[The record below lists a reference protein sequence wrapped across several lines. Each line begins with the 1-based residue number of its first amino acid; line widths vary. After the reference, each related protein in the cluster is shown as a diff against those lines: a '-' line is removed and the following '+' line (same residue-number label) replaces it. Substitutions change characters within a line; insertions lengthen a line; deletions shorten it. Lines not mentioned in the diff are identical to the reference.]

1 MTQYR
6 LVIAEK
12 PSVAKSLAAVLG
24 AANRRDGYLEGNG
37 WLVSW
42 CLGHLAG
49 LADAAT
55 YNPDYAKWRY
65 DDLPILPESWRFTIA
80 KDKRDQ
86 FDVLRTL
93 LRRED
98 VTEVVN
104 ACDAG
109 REGELIFRTV
119 YCLAGCT
126 KPIRRLW
133 ISSMED
139 SAIREGFANL
149 RPGSDYDGLHQ
160 AALCRAK
167 ADWLVGINATRLFSV
182 LYHRTLNIGRVMSP
196 TLALIVQRE
205 AEIDAFKPVPFYT
218 VVLELPGFS
227 VSGER
232 MVDKAAAQQLKTACQ
247 GGTATVKKVERKEK
261 SEKPPALYD
270 LTTLQRDAN
279 RLLGYTAQQTLDYL
293 QNLYEKKLCTYP
305 RTDSRY
311 LTSDMAEGLPVLVNL
326 VANAMPFRKGIA
338 ISCDAAAVINDK
350 KVTDHHAIIP
360 TRNIQEADLSALPV
374 GERAVLELVALR
386 LLCAVAEPH
395 TYAET
400 AVMVECAGAEFSAKG
415 RTVKQPGWRALDAA
429 YRAGLKNAEPDKE
442 TEDKALP
449 DGGRLPEL
457 AEGQSLPVAGA
468 AVKEGKTTPPKHY
481 TEDTLLSAMETA
493 GKDEMPEDAERKGL
507 GTPATRAGILEKLVS
522 TGFLERKKSK
532 KQVQLLPSHD
542 AVSLITVLPE
552 QLQSPLLTAEWE
564 YRLGEIERGELAPED
579 FMSGISA
586 MLQELVGTYQVIKGT
601 EYLFTPPREVV
612 GKCPRCGGEVAEM
625 QKGFFCQDK
634 SCNFAIWKNSKWWAM
649 KRKQPT
655 KAIVTALLKDGRAR
669 VTGLYS
675 EKSGKTYDATVV
687 LDDDGRYANFKLA
700 FDRQKGGKQ

>member
-360 TRNIQEADLSALPV
+360 TRNIREADLSALPV

-687 LDDDGRYANFKLA
+687 LDDDGRYANFKLD
-700 FDRQKGGKQ
+700 FDRQKGGGK

>member
-1 MTQYR
+1 MK

-12 PSVAKSLAAVLG
+12 PSVANSLAAVLG
-24 AANRRDGYLEGNG
+24 ATTRRDGYLEGGG

-49 LADAAT
+49 LADASV

-65 DDLPILPESWRFTIA
+65 DDLPILPETWRFTIS
-80 KDKRDQ
+80 KDKREQ
-86 FDVLRTL
+86 FDVLCTL

-126 KPIRRLW
+126 KPMKRLW

-149 RPGSDYDGLHQ
+149 RPGADYDGLHQ

-182 LYHRTLNIGRVMSP
+182 LYYRTLNIGRVMSP

-218 VVLELPGFS
+218 VALELPGFS
-227 VSGER
+227 AASSR
-232 MVDKAAAQQLKTACQ
+232 MDNKGTAEQLRQASE
-247 GGTATVKKVERKEK
+247 GGMATVKQVERKDK
-261 SEKPPALYD
+261 TEKPPALYD

-279 RLLGYTAQQTLDYL
+279 RLLGFTAQQTLDYL

-338 ISCDAAAVINDK
+338 ISCDVATVINDK
-350 KVTDHHAIIP
+350 KVTDHHAVIP
-360 TRNIQEADLSALPV
+360 TRNIREADLSALPV
-374 GERAVLELVALR
+374 GERAILELVALR
-386 LLCAVAEPH
+386 LLCAVAPS
-395 TYAET
+395 YIYDET
-400 AVMVECAGAEFSAKG
+400 SVTVECAGAEFTTKG
-415 RTVKQPGWRALDAA
+415 RTVKQSGWRALDTA
-429 YRAGLKNAEPDKE
+429 YRASMKNVEPDKE
-442 TEDKALP
+442 AEDKALP
-449 DGGRLPEL
+449 EL
-457 AEGQSLPVAGA
+457 TEGQELPVTGA
-468 AVKEGKTTPPKHY
+468 AVKEGKTTPPKHFS
-481 TEDTLLSAMETA
+481 EDTLLAAMETA
-493 GKDEMPEDAERKGL
+493 GAKDMPEDAERKGL

-532 KQVQLLPSHD
+532 KTVQLLPSHD
-542 AVSLITVLPE
+542 AISLITVLPE

-579 FMSGISA
+579 FMAEITA
-586 MLQELVGTYQVIKGT
+586 MLKELVGTYQVIKGS
-601 EYLFTPPREVV
+601 EYLFAPPREVV
-612 GKCPRCGGEVAEM
+612 GKCPRCGGEIAEM
-625 QKGFFCQDK
+625 QKGFFCQDQ
-634 SCNFAIWKNSKWWAM
+634 SCKFAIWKNNNWWAA

-655 KAIVTALLKDGRAR
+655 KAIVAALLKDGRAH

-687 LDDDGRYANFKLA
+687 LEDTGQYVNFKLE
-700 FDRQKGGKQ
+700 FDRQKGGGK

>member
-468 AVKEGKTTPPKHY
+468 AVKEGKTTPPKHF

-493 GKDEMPEDAERKGL
+493 GKDDMPDNAERKGL

-532 KQVQLLPSHD
+532 KTVQLLPSHD

-687 LDDDGRYANFKLA
+687 LDDDGRYANFKLD
-700 FDRQKGGKQ
+700 FDRQKGGGK

>member
-1 MTQYR
+1 MK

-12 PSVAKSLAAVLG
+12 PSVAQSLAAVIG
-24 AANRRDGYLEGNG
+24 AAARKDGYLEGNG
-37 WLVSW
+37 WRVSW
-42 CLGHLAG
+42 CVGHLAR
-49 LADAAT
+49 LADADA

-65 DDLPILPESWRFTIA
+65 DDLPILPEHWQMVVS
-80 KDKRDQ
+80 KDKKKQ
-86 FDVLRTL
+86 FDVLKQL
-93 LRRED
+93 MNAQD

-109 REGELIFRTV
+109 REGELIFRSV
-119 YCLAGCT
+119 YELAGCQ
-126 KPIRRLW
+126 KPMKRLW

-139 SAIREGFANL
+139 SAIREGFASL
-149 RPGSDYDGLHQ
+149 HPGADYDGLRD

-205 AEIDAFKPVPFYT
+205 AEIDTFKPVPFYT
-218 VVLELPGFS
+218 VTLELPGFS

-232 MVDKAAAQQLKTACQ
+232 MADKAAAQQLKTACQ
-247 GGTATVKKVERKEK
+247 GAAATVKKVERKDK

-311 LTSDMAEGLPVLVNL
+311 LTSDMAASLPELVRLTAGALPFAAGMEL
-326 VANAMPFRKGIA
+326 VCNAA
-338 ISCDAAAVINDK
+338 QVINDK
-350 KVTDHHAIIP
+350 KVTDHHAVIP
-360 TRNIQEADLSALPV
+360 TRNLQGADLSGLPV
-374 GERAVLELVALR
+374 GEKAVLELVALR
-386 LLCAVAEPH
+386 LLCAVAQPY
-395 TYAET
+395 TFTET
-400 AVMVECAGAEFSAKG
+400 AVVVECAGAEFTAKG
-415 RTVKQPGWRALDAA
+415 RTVKQLGWRALDAA

-449 DGGRLPEL
+449 EL
-457 AEGQSLPVAGA
+457 SEGQTLPLSGA
-468 AVKEGKTTPPKHY
+468 AVKEGKTTPPKHF

-493 GKDEMPEDAERKGL
+493 GKDDMPEDAERKGL

-579 FMSGISA
+579 FMDGIST
-586 MLQELVGTYQVIKGT
+586 MLQELVRTYQVIKGT

-625 QKGFFCQDK
+625 QKGFFCQTE
-634 SCNFAIWKNSKWWAM
+634 SCKFAIWKNNKWWEL

-655 KAIVTALLKDGRAR
+655 KAIVTALLKNGRAH
-669 VTGLYS
+669 VSGLYS
-675 EKSGKTYDATVV
+675 EKTGKTYDATVM
-687 LDDDGRYANFKLA
+687 LENDGKYANFKLA
-700 FDRQKGGKQ
+700 FDRQKGGGK

>member
-1 MTQYR
+1 MSY
-6 LVIAEK
+6 
-12 PSVAKSLAAVLG
+12 AKVLG
-24 AANRRDGYLEGNG
+24 ATSRQDGYLEGNG
-37 WLVSW
+37 YLVSW
-42 CLGHLAG
+42 CVGHLVE
-49 LADAAT
+49 LAPPNVYDEKFI
-55 YNPDYAKWRY
+55 KWSVA
-65 DDLPILPESWRFTIA
+65 DLPILPQKWQYLVSTSTKKQFGILQKLMHRPDVESVICAT
-80 KDKRDQ
+80 
-86 FDVLRTL
+86 
-93 LRRED
+93 
-98 VTEVVN
+98 
-104 ACDAG
+104 DAG

-119 YCLAGCT
+119 YCLAGCQ
-126 KPIRRLW
+126 KPMKRLW

-139 SAIREGFANL
+139 SAIQEGFANL
-149 RPGSDYDGLHQ
+149 RPGADYDGLHQ

-205 AEIDAFKPVPFYT
+205 AEIDAFKPVPFYS
-218 VVLELPGFS
+218 VALDLPGFTAAS
-227 VSGER
+227 AR
-232 MVDKAAAQQLKTACQ
+232 MDKKADAEQLKTACQ
-247 GGTATVKKVERKEK
+247 GGTVTVKQVERRDK

-279 RLLGYTAQQTLDYL
+279 RLLGFTAQQTLDYL

-338 ISCDAAAVINDK
+338 ISCDAAAVIHDK
-350 KVTDHHAIIP
+350 KVTDHHAVIP
-360 TRNIQEADLSALPV
+360 TRNIREADLSALPV
-374 GERAVLELVALR
+374 GERAILELVALR
-386 LLCAVAEPH
+386 LLCAVAPP
-395 TYAET
+395 YNFAET
-400 AVMVECAGAEFSAKG
+400 AVVVDCAGAEFTAKG

-429 YRAGLKNAEPDKE
+429 YRASMKNVEPDGNS
-442 TEDKALP
+442 EDKALP
-449 DGGRLPEL
+449 EL
-457 AEGQSLPVAGA
+457 TEGQALPVAGA
-468 AVKEGKTTPPKHY
+468 AVKEGKTTPPKHF

-493 GKDEMPEDAERKGL
+493 GKDDMPEDAERKGL

-532 KQVQLLPSHD
+532 KTVQLLPSHD
-542 AVSLITVLPE
+542 AISLITVLPE

-579 FMSGISA
+579 FMAEITA
-586 MLQELVGTYQVIKGT
+586 MLKELVGTYQVIKGS
-601 EYLFTPPREVV
+601 EYLFAPPREVV
-612 GKCPRCGGEVAEM
+612 GKCPRCGGEIAEM
-625 QKGFFCQDK
+625 QKGFFCQDQ
-634 SCNFAIWKNSKWWAM
+634 SCKFAIWKNNNWWAA

-655 KAIVTALLKDGRAR
+655 KAIVAALLKDGRAH

-687 LDDDGRYANFKLA
+687 LEDTGQYVNFKLE
-700 FDRQKGGKQ
+700 FDRQKGGGK

>member
-1 MTQYR
+1 MR

-12 PSVAKSLAAVLG
+12 PSVAKALSAVLG
-24 AANRRDGYLEGNG
+24 AATRRDGYLEGNG
-37 WLVSW
+37 WLVGW

-49 LADAAT
+49 LADADA
-55 YNPDYAKWRY
+55 YNPNYAKWRY
-65 DDLPILPESWRFTIA
+65 DDLPILPETWRFTIA

-126 KPIRRLW
+126 KPMRRLW

-149 RPGSDYDGLHQ
+149 RPGADYDGLHQ

-218 VVLELPGFS
+218 VQLELPGFS
-227 VSGER
+227 VSRER
-232 MVDKAAAQQLKTACQ
+232 MKEKAAAEQLKRACQ
-247 GGTATVKKVERKEK
+247 GGTATIKRVERKDK

-279 RLLGYTAQQTLDYL
+279 RLLGFTAQQTLDYL

-350 KVTDHHAIIP
+350 KVTDHHAVIP
-360 TRNIQEADLSALPV
+360 TRNLQKADLSALPV

-386 LLCAVAEPH
+386 LLCAVAPPH

-400 AVMVECAGAEFSAKG
+400 AVTVVCAGAEFTAKG
-415 RTVKQPGWRALDAA
+415 RTVQNPGWRALDAA
-429 YRAGLKNAEPDKE
+429 YRASMKNALEQDSDSG
-442 TEDKALP
+442 DKALP

-457 AEGQSLPVAGA
+457 TEGQELPVASA
-468 AVKEGKTTPPKHY
+468 AVKEGKTTPPKHF
-481 TEDTLLSAMETA
+481 TEDSLLAAMETA
-493 GKDEMPEDAERKGL
+493 GAKDMPEDAERKGL

-532 KQVQLLPSHD
+532 KTVQLMPSKD

-564 YRLGEIERGELAPED
+564 YRLGEIERGELSPED
-579 FMSGISA
+579 FMGGIAA
-586 MLQELVGTYQVIKGT
+586 MLKELAETYQVIKGT
-601 EYLFTPPREVV
+601 EYLFSPPREVV
-612 GKCPRCGGEVAEM
+612 GRCPRCGGEVAEL

-634 SCNFAIWKNSKWWAM
+634 SCNFAIWKNNKWWAM

-655 KAIVTALLKDGRAR
+655 KAIVAALLEGGRAR

-687 LDDDGRYANFKLA
+687 LEDTGQYANFKLE
-700 FDRQKGGKQ
+700 FDQRKGGGK

>member
-429 YRAGLKNAEPDKE
+429 FRAGLKNAEPDKE

-468 AVKEGKTTPPKHY
+468 AVKEGKTTPPKHF

-687 LDDDGRYANFKLA
+687 LDDDGRYANFKLD
-700 FDRQKGGKQ
+700 FDRQKGGGK

>member
-1 MTQYR
+1 MK

-12 PSVAKSLAAVLG
+12 PSVAASLSAVIG
-24 AANRRDGYLEGNG
+24 ASTRKDGYFEGNG
-37 WLVSW
+37 WRVSW
-42 CLGHLAG
+42 CVGHLAG
-49 LADAAT
+49 LADAHA

-65 DDLPILPESWRFTIA
+65 DDLPILPEPWQMVVS
-80 KDKRDQ
+80 KDKKKQ
-86 FDVLRTL
+86 FNILKQL
-93 LRRED
+93 MNAPD

-109 REGELIFRTV
+109 REGELIFRSV
-119 YCLAGCT
+119 YELAGCQ
-126 KPIRRLW
+126 KPMKRLW

-149 RPGSDYDGLHQ
+149 RPGADYDGLRD

-205 AEIDAFKPVPFYT
+205 AEIDTFKPVPFYT

-227 VSGER
+227 VFGER
-232 MVDKAAAQQLKTACQ
+232 MKDKGAAEQLKTACQ
-247 GGTATVKKVERKEK
+247 GAAVTVKKVERKEK
-261 SEKPPALYD
+261 SEKAPALYD

-279 RLLGYTAQQTLDYL
+279 RLLGFTAQQTLDYL

-311 LTSDMAEGLPVLVNL
+311 LTSDMAESLPVLVNL

-338 ISCDAAAVINDK
+338 ISCDAGVVINDK
-350 KVTDHHAIIP
+350 KVTDHHAVIP
-360 TRNIQEADLSALPV
+360 TRNLQGADLSGLPV
-374 GERAVLELVALR
+374 GERMILELVSQR

-400 AVMVECAGAEFSAKG
+400 AITVECAGAEFTAKG
-415 RTVKQPGWRALDAA
+415 KTVKRSGWRALDAA
-429 YRAGLKNAEPDKE
+429 YRAALKNAEPDKE

-457 AEGQSLPVAGA
+457 SEGQTLPLSGA
-468 AVKEGKTTPPKHY
+468 TVKEGKTSPPKHF

-493 GKDEMPEDAERKGL
+493 GKDDMPEDAERQGL

-522 TGFLERKKSK
+522 TGFLERRKSK
-532 KQVQLLPSHD
+532 KTVQLMPSKD

-564 YRLGEIERGELAPED
+564 HRLSEIERGELSPED
-579 FMSGISA
+579 FMGGICA
-586 MLQELVGTYQVIKGT
+586 MLRELVGTYQVIKGT

-612 GKCPRCGGEVAEM
+612 GKCPRCGGDVAEL
-625 QKGFFCQDK
+625 QKGFFCQTE
-634 SCNFAIWKNSKWWAM
+634 SCKFAIWKNNKWWVA
-649 KRKQPT
+649 KKKQPT
-655 KAIVTALLKDGRAR
+655 KALVTALLKDGRTR
-669 VTGLYS
+669 ITGCYS
-675 EKSGKTYDATVV
+675 EKTGKTYDATVV
-687 LDDDGRYANFKLA
+687 LEDDGRYANFKLE
-700 FDRQKGGKQ
+700 FDRQKGGAK

>member
-1 MTQYR
+1 MNHK

-12 PSVAKSLAAVLG
+12 PSVAHSLAAVIG
-24 AANRRDGYLEGNG
+24 ATARKDGYLEGNG
-37 WLVSW
+37 WRVSW
-42 CLGHLAG
+42 CVGHLAG
-49 LADAAT
+49 LADADS
-55 YNPDYAKWRY
+55 YDPKYAKWRY
-65 DDLPILPESWRFTIA
+65 DDLPILPVDWQMTVG
-80 KDKRDQ
+80 KDKKKQ
-86 FDVLRTL
+86 FDVLKKL
-93 LRRED
+93 MNAPD

-109 REGELIFRTV
+109 REGELIFRSV
-119 YCLAGCT
+119 YELAGCQ
-126 KPIRRLW
+126 KPMKRLW

-149 RPGSDYDGLHQ
+149 RPGAEYDGLRD

-205 AEIDAFKPVPFYT
+205 AEIDGFKPVPFYT
-218 VVLELPGFS
+218 VTLELPGFT
-227 VSGER
+227 VAGER
-232 MVDKAAAQQLKTACQ
+232 MKDKAAAEQLQSACQ
-247 GGTATVKKVERKEK
+247 SAVATVKQVERKDK

-326 VANAMPFRKGIA
+326 VANAMTFRKGIA
-338 ISCDAAAVINDK
+338 ISCDADAVINDK
-350 KVTDHHAIIP
+350 KVTDHHAVIP
-360 TRNIQEADLSALPV
+360 TRNIQNADLSGLPV

-386 LLCAVAEPH
+386 LLCAVAQPH

-400 AVMVECAGAEFSAKG
+400 SVTVECAGVEFSAKG
-415 RTVKQPGWRALDAA
+415 RTVKHPGWRALDAA
-429 YRAGLKNAEPDKE
+429 YCANLKNTPEPDKE
-442 TEDKALP
+442 TESKALP
-449 DGGRLPEL
+449 EL
-457 AEGQSLPVAGA
+457 TEGQSLPLSGTV
-468 AVKEGKTTPPKHY
+468 VKEGKTSPPKHF

-493 GKDEMPEDAERKGL
+493 GKEDMPEDAERKGL

-522 TGFLERKKSK
+522 AGFLERKKSK
-532 KQVQLLPSHD
+532 KIVQLMPSHD

-564 YRLGEIERGELAPED
+564 YRLGEIECGELPPED
-579 FMSGISA
+579 FMAGISA
-586 MLQELVGTYQVIKGT
+586 MLRELVGTYQVIKGT
-601 EYLFTPPREVV
+601 EHLFSPPREVV
-612 GKCPRCGGEVAEM
+612 GRCPRCGGEVAEM
-625 QKGFFCQDK
+625 QKGFFCQNEA
-634 SCNFAIWKNSKWWAM
+634 CRFAIWKNNKWWAA
-649 KRKQPT
+649 KKKQPT
-655 KAIVTALLKDGRAR
+655 KVVVTALLKDGRAR
-669 VTGLYS
+669 LTGCYS
-675 EKSGKTYDATVV
+675 EKTGKTYDATVV
-687 LDDDGRYANFKLA
+687 LEDDEQYVSFKLE
-700 FDRQKGGKQ
+700 FDRQKGGKR

>member
-1 MTQYR
+1 MGYK

-12 PSVAKSLAAVLG
+12 PSVAQSLAAVIG
-24 AANRRDGYLEGNG
+24 AATRKDGYLEGNG
-37 WLVSW
+37 WRVSW
-42 CLGHLAG
+42 CVGHLAG
-49 LADAAT
+49 LADADS
-55 YNPDYAKWRY
+55 YDPKYAKWRY
-65 DDLPILPESWRFTIA
+65 EDLPILPKHWQMA
-80 KDKRDQ
+80 VGKDKKKQ
-86 FDVLRTL
+86 FDVLKQL
-93 LRRED
+93 MNAPD

-109 REGELIFRTV
+109 REGELIFRSV
-119 YCLAGCT
+119 YELAGCQ
-126 KPIRRLW
+126 KPMKRLW

-149 RPGSDYDGLHQ
+149 RPGADYNGLHE

-205 AEIDAFKPVPFYT
+205 AEIDTFQPVPFYT
-218 VVLELPGFS
+218 VTLELPGFF

-232 MVDKAAAQQLKTACQ
+232 MADKTAAEQLKAACQ
-247 GGTATVKKVERKEK
+247 GADVTVKKVERRDK

-279 RLLGYTAQQTLDYL
+279 RLLGFTAQQTLDYL

-311 LTSDMAEGLPVLVNL
+311 LTSDMTEGLPVLVNL

-338 ISCDAAAVINDK
+338 ISCDAAQVINDK
-350 KVTDHHAIIP
+350 KVTDHHAVIP
-360 TRNIQEADLSALPV
+360 TRNLQGADLSGLPV
-374 GERAVLELVALR
+374 GERMILELVALR

-395 TYAET
+395 SYSET
-400 AVMVECAGAEFSAKG
+400 AVTVESAGAEFTAKG
-415 RTVKQPGWRALDAA
+415 KTVKRPGWRALDAA
-429 YRAGLKNAEPDKE
+429 YRATLKNAEPNKG

-449 DGGRLPEL
+449 EL
-457 AEGQSLPVAGA
+457 AEDQTLPLSNA
-468 AVKEGKTTPPKHY
+468 AVKEGKTSPPKHF

-493 GKDEMPEDAERKGL
+493 GKDDMPEDAERQGL

-522 TGFLERKKSK
+522 TGFLERRKSK
-532 KQVQLLPSHD
+532 KTVQLMPSKD

-564 YRLGEIERGELAPED
+564 HRLSEIERGELAPED
-579 FMSGISA
+579 FMAGISA
-586 MLQELVGTYQVIKGT
+586 MLRELVGTYQVIKGT
-601 EYLFTPPREVV
+601 EYLFSPPREVV
-612 GKCPRCGGEVAEM
+612 GKCPRCGGDVAEL
-625 QKGFFCQDK
+625 QKGFFCQNEGCK
-634 SCNFAIWKNSKWWAM
+634 FAIWKNNKWWEM

-655 KAIVTALLKDGRAR
+655 KAIVTVLLKDSCTH

-675 EKSGKTYDATVV
+675 EKTGKTYDATVV
-687 LDDDGRYANFKLA
+687 LEDDGRYVGFKLE
-700 FDRQKGGKQ
+700 FDRWKGGAK

>member
-1 MTQYR
+1 MK

-12 PSVAKSLAAVLG
+12 PSVAQSLAAVIG
-24 AANRRDGYLEGNG
+24 ATARKDGYLEGGG
-37 WLVSW
+37 WRVSW
-42 CLGHLAG
+42 CVGHLAG
-49 LADAAT
+49 LADADA

-65 DDLPILPESWRFTIA
+65 DDLPILPEPWQMVVS
-80 KDKRDQ
+80 KDKKKQ
-86 FDVLRTL
+86 FDVLKQL
-93 LRRED
+93 MNAPD

-109 REGELIFRTV
+109 REGELIFRSV
-119 YCLAGCT
+119 YELAGCQ
-126 KPIRRLW
+126 KPMKRLW

-149 RPGSDYDGLHQ
+149 RPGADYDGLRD

-205 AEIDAFKPVPFYT
+205 AEIDTFKPVPFYT
-218 VVLELPGFS
+218 VTLELPGFT

-232 MVDKAAAQQLKTACQ
+232 MADKAAAQQLKTACQ
-247 GGTATVKKVERKEK
+247 GAAATVKKVGRKNK

-279 RLLGYTAQQTLDYL
+279 RLLGFTAQQTLDYL

-311 LTSDMAEGLPVLVNL
+311 LTSDMAASLPELVQL
-326 VANAMPFRKGIA
+326 TAGAMPFSNGMEIA
-338 ISCDAAAVINDK
+338 CNAAQIVNDK
-350 KVTDHHAIIP
+350 KVTDHHAVIP
-360 TRNIQEADLSALPV
+360 TRNLQGADLSGLPV
-374 GERAVLELVALR
+374 GEKAVLELVALR
-386 LLCAVAEPH
+386 LLCAVAQPY
-395 TYAET
+395 TFAET
-400 AVMVECAGAEFSAKG
+400 AVVVECAGAEFTAKG
-415 RTVKQPGWRALDAA
+415 RTVKNYGWRALDAA
-429 YRAGLKNAEPDKE
+429 YRAGLKNVEQDKE
-442 TEDKALP
+442 PEDKALP
-449 DGGRLPEL
+449 EL
-457 AEGQSLPVAGA
+457 SEGQTLPLSGA
-468 AVKEGKTTPPKHY
+468 TVKEGKTTPPKHF

-493 GKDEMPEDAERKGL
+493 GKDDMPEDAERKGL

-532 KQVQLLPSHD
+532 KTVQLLPSHD
-542 AVSLITVLPE
+542 AISLITVLPE

-579 FMSGISA
+579 FMAEITA
-586 MLQELVGTYQVIKGT
+586 MLKELVGTYQVIKGS
-601 EYLFTPPREVV
+601 EYLFAPPREVV
-612 GKCPRCGGEVAEM
+612 GKCPRCGGEIAEM

-634 SCNFAIWKNSKWWAM
+634 SCKFAIWKNNNWWAA

-655 KAIVTALLKDGRAR
+655 KAIVAALLKDGRAH

-687 LDDDGRYANFKLA
+687 LEDTGQYVNFKLD
-700 FDRQKGGKQ
+700 FDRQKGGGK

>member
-1 MTQYR
+1 MK

-12 PSVAKSLAAVLG
+12 PSVAQSLAAVIG
-24 AANRRDGYLEGNG
+24 ATARKDGYLEGGG
-37 WLVSW
+37 WRVSW
-42 CLGHLAG
+42 CVGHLAG
-49 LADAAT
+49 LADADA

-65 DDLPILPESWRFTIA
+65 DDLPILPEPWQMVVS
-80 KDKRDQ
+80 KDKKKQ
-86 FDVLRTL
+86 FDVLKQL
-93 LRRED
+93 MNAPD

-109 REGELIFRTV
+109 REGELIFRSV
-119 YCLAGCT
+119 YELAGCQ
-126 KPIRRLW
+126 KPMKRLW

-149 RPGSDYDGLHQ
+149 RPGADYDGLRD

-205 AEIDAFKPVPFYT
+205 AEIDTFKPVPFYT
-218 VVLELPGFS
+218 VTLELPGFT

-232 MVDKAAAQQLKTACQ
+232 MADKAAAQQLKTACQ
-247 GGTATVKKVERKEK
+247 GAAATVKKVGRKNK

-279 RLLGYTAQQTLDYL
+279 RLLGFTAQQTLDYL

-311 LTSDMAEGLPVLVNL
+311 LTSDMAASLPELVQL
-326 VANAMPFRKGIA
+326 TAGAMPFSNGMEIA
-338 ISCDAAAVINDK
+338 CNAAQIVNDK
-350 KVTDHHAIIP
+350 KVTDHHAVIP
-360 TRNIQEADLSALPV
+360 TRNLQGADLSGLPV
-374 GERAVLELVALR
+374 GEKAVLELVALR
-386 LLCAVAEPH
+386 LLCAVAQPY
-395 TYAET
+395 TFAET
-400 AVMVECAGAEFSAKG
+400 AVVVECAGAEFTAKG
-415 RTVKQPGWRALDAA
+415 RTVKNYGWRALDAA
-429 YRAGLKNAEPDKE
+429 YRAGLKNVEQDKE
-442 TEDKALP
+442 PEDKALP
-449 DGGRLPEL
+449 EL
-457 AEGQSLPVAGA
+457 SEGQTLPLSGA
-468 AVKEGKTTPPKHY
+468 TVKEGKTTPPKHF

-493 GKDEMPEDAERKGL
+493 GKDDMPEDAERKGL

-532 KQVQLLPSHD
+532 KTVQLLPSHD
-542 AVSLITVLPE
+542 AISLITVLPE

-579 FMSGISA
+579 FMAEITA
-586 MLQELVGTYQVIKGT
+586 MLKELVGTYQVIKGS
-601 EYLFTPPREVV
+601 EYLFAPPREVV
-612 GKCPRCGGEVAEM
+612 GKCPRCGGEIAEM

-634 SCNFAIWKNSKWWAM
+634 SCKFAIWKNNNWWAA

-655 KAIVTALLKDGRAR
+655 KAIVAALLNNGRTR

-687 LDDDGRYANFKLA
+687 LEDTGQYVNFKLD
-700 FDRQKGGKQ
+700 FDRQKGGGK

>member
-1 MTQYR
+1 MK

-12 PSVAKSLAAVLG
+12 PSVAQSLAAVIG
-24 AANRRDGYLEGNG
+24 ATARKDGYLEGGG
-37 WLVSW
+37 WRVSW
-42 CLGHLAG
+42 CVGHLAG
-49 LADAAT
+49 LADADA

-65 DDLPILPESWRFTIA
+65 DDLPILPEPWQMVVS
-80 KDKRDQ
+80 KDKKKQ
-86 FDVLRTL
+86 FDVLKQL
-93 LRRED
+93 MNAPD

-109 REGELIFRTV
+109 REGELIFRSV
-119 YCLAGCT
+119 YELAGCQ
-126 KPIRRLW
+126 KPMKRLW

-149 RPGSDYDGLHQ
+149 RPGADYDGLRD

-205 AEIDAFKPVPFYT
+205 AEIDTFKPVPFYT
-218 VVLELPGFS
+218 VTLELPGFT

-232 MVDKAAAQQLKTACQ
+232 MADKAAAQQLKTACQ
-247 GGTATVKKVERKEK
+247 GAAATVKKVGRKNK

-279 RLLGYTAQQTLDYL
+279 RLLGFTAQQTLDYL

-311 LTSDMAEGLPVLVNL
+311 LTSDMAASLPELVQL
-326 VANAMPFRKGIA
+326 TAGAMPFSNGMEIA
-338 ISCDAAAVINDK
+338 CNAAQIVNDK
-350 KVTDHHAIIP
+350 KVTDHHAVIP
-360 TRNIQEADLSALPV
+360 TRNLQGADLSGLPV
-374 GERAVLELVALR
+374 GEKAVLELVALR
-386 LLCAVAEPH
+386 LLCAVAQPY
-395 TYAET
+395 TFAET
-400 AVMVECAGAEFSAKG
+400 AVVVECAGAEFTAKG
-415 RTVKQPGWRALDAA
+415 RTVKNYGWRALDAA
-429 YRAGLKNAEPDKE
+429 YRAGLKNVEQDKE
-442 TEDKALP
+442 PEDKALP
-449 DGGRLPEL
+449 EL
-457 AEGQSLPVAGA
+457 SEGQTLPLSGA
-468 AVKEGKTTPPKHY
+468 TVKEGKTTPPKHF

-493 GKDEMPEDAERKGL
+493 GKDDMPEDAERKGL

-532 KQVQLLPSHD
+532 KTVQLMPSHD

-579 FMSGISA
+579 FMAGISA
-586 MLQELVGTYQVIKGT
+586 MLKELVGTYQAIKGT
-601 EYLFTPPREVV
+601 EYLFSPSHEVV

-625 QKGFFCQDK
+625 QKGFFCQTE
-634 SCNFAIWKNSKWWAM
+634 SCKFAIWKNNKWWEM
-649 KRKQPT
+649 KHKQPT
-655 KAIVTALLKDGRAR
+655 KAIVTALLKDGRAHVR
-669 VTGLYS
+669 GLYS
-675 EKSGKTYDATVV
+675 EKTGETYDATVV
-687 LDDDGRYANFKLA
+687 LADDGQYANFKLE
-700 FDRQKGGKQ
+700 FDQQKGGKR